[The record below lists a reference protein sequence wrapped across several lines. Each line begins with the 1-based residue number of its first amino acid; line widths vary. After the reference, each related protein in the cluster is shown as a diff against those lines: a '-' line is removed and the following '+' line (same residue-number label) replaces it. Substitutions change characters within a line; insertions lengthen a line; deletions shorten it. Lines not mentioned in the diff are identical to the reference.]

1 MERAFRFEE
10 KSIPSPGERVAPKGS
25 GEECGRKPESQHNKT
40 GLLQSYHEV
49 GTLVEVFAF
58 PKLLHCRPH
67 SSSVRKTVLWD
78 RFSDSFSPGE
88 AIGCCRTRAFFDSL
102 KRAFHLGRAVLRPW
116 RTIVFVYTY
125 QKRKLY
131 IVVNVQMSAACIQK
145 CDLNKIIIEIRPVF
159 MYNDR
164 VVVLTKPP
172 TDIHGRQ
179 GLPERSF

>member
-1 MERAFRFEE
+1 MPLRGN
-10 KSIPSPGERVAPKGS
+10 SPSGGPRRGS
-25 GEECGRKPESQHNKT
+25 EEECGRKAESQYNISD
-40 GLLQSYHEV
+40 LLSGWVRER
-49 GTLVEVFAF
+49 TLVKVFAY
-58 PKLLHCRPH
+58 PKSKHDRPH
-67 SSSVRKTVLWD
+67 SSSVRKSVLWD

-164 VVVLTKPP
+164 VVVLTSPP
-172 TDIHGRQ
+172 TDYHGRCAFPQ
-179 GLPERSF
+179 GVFYHVYR

>member
-1 MERAFRFEE
+1 M
-10 KSIPSPGERVAPKGS
+10 
-25 GEECGRKPESQHNKT
+25 
-40 GLLQSYHEV
+40 
-49 GTLVEVFAF
+49 
-58 PKLLHCRPH
+58 
-67 SSSVRKTVLWD
+67 
-78 RFSDSFSPGE
+78 
-88 AIGCCRTRAFFDSL
+88 
-102 KRAFHLGRAVLRPW
+102 RPW

-131 IVVNVQMSAACIQK
+131 IVANVQMSAVCIQK
-145 CDLNKIIIEIRPVF
+145 CVLNKIIIEIRIVF